1 MKEISLNASVMIIE
15 LDEFLDVNTNELANV
30 FQEKNDSPVLV
41 SLSIDH
47 WLKHLNQK
55 WTQAHISLIFGRFNS
70 LKDFLKEIWDK
81 SLCSNCQKY
90 VFITD
95 EDSLK
100 LIIGERK
107 IQDVFHLIIIS
118 MNEQRDEGIFNLYEV
133 DPSQRGQFF
142 KFGIW
147 RRGLTKVSRVIFRN
161 KFLDFK
167 RKVIKCALMPLFPNV
182 NILSENIPNHMKVD
196 GIDYDIISNIGEK
209 LNFQIKH

>member
-1 MKEISLNASVMIIE
+1 MIIE

-118 MNEQRDEGIFNLYEV
+118 MNEQRDEIYKIHRWELWNIKCNKNKQYNGIIGMAQRQEV
-133 DPSQRGQFF
+133 DVSIGGVVQTYERFGFIDFF
-142 KFGIW
+142 
-147 RRGLTKVSRVIFRN
+147 IF
-161 KFLDFK
+161 DF
-167 RKVIKCALMPLFPNV
+167 
-182 NILSENIPNHMKVD
+182 
-196 GIDYDIISNIGEK
+196 SN
-209 LNFQIKH
+209 